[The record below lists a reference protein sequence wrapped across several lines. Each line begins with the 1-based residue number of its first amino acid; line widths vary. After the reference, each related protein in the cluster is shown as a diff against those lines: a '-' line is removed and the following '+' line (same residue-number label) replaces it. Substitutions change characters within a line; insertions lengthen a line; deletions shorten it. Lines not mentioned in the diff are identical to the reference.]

1 MSRSSVVWGPF
12 SIVWGLAIALGMG
25 VTQANAALAQLPA
38 WVTTI
43 FGKSPVALSTL
54 VAVFLNLV
62 LPKEKEE

>member
-1 MSRSSVVWGPF
+1 MC
-12 SIVWGLAIALGMG
+12 
-25 VTQANAALAQLPA
+25 VTQANAALAHLPA

-62 LPKEKEE
+62 LPKKKEE